1 MIYSVLVGVRVIK
14 MFEID
19 ISRIHYSV
27 SEMHQQICELNYYRA
42 MIEELIA
49 RMKADEHF
57 EEVQLEIKREIE
69 HIDEERT
76 ELYRMVE
83 SLIRIINRYQRCERK
98 NIDEVEG
105 ARILRRVDIGRI
117 INFKS
122 DFVKKWKIEMQ

>member
-1 MIYSVLVGVRVIK
+1 

-42 MIEELIA
+42 MLEELIA